1 MSSKP
6 IVEDWREEMK
16 IAGQKK
22 KITQADMLAQITALA
37 PPTLAQIR
45 DAEAIHRPWFFESIV
60 PAGAFLFTGRS
71 KVGKSWLLMQL
82 ALAAASC
89 GTFLGFA
96 ALGRFDVLYIAS
108 EDDIARIKSRVTA
121 FGIPEFPPN
130 VQVITRKELGE
141 YAKQFAPFMSL
152 TDFLRAYLS
161 ARPNIKVVILDTES
175 TIRMAWNHETPKVEE
190 EKSVTR
196 KDYAEVSEMD
206 ALAIDLGLFLAL
218 VNHTSKRKAMQWLDI
233 HETINRTNTAMA
245 GASGSFVISDPPDK
259 DPNDTTSK
267 LRVLG
272 IRGRD
277 INDEYMF
284 AIEQR
289 EGNPEFF
296 NLGPYTAHA
305 QTQTEQEILD
315 ALAELSEGEGDVP
328 TWQTARELADHMGKK
343 AATVQRA
350 ITRMM
355 KKGPVVHNKRR
366 VETRQ
371 KLGIRFAP
379 AFNK

>member
-1 MSSKP
+1 MSNASR
-6 IVEDWREEMK
+6 IEEWRATLLK
-16 IAGQKK
+16 AGQKDGEK
-22 KITQADMLAQITALA
+22 QNALLGELELLRPPSLAD
-37 PPTLAQIR
+37 
-45 DAEAIHRPWFFESIV
+45 IHGKETVSRPWFFESIA

-82 ALAAASC
+82 SLAAATC

-96 ALGRFDVLYIAS
+96 ALGKFDVLYIAS
-108 EDDIARIKSRVTA
+108 EDDAARIKTRVSA
-121 FGIPEFPPN
+121 FGLHEFPAN
-130 VQVITRKELGE
+130 VQVMTRAELTA
-141 YAKQFAPFMSL
+141 YAKRFAPYFSL
-152 TDFLRAYLS
+152 TEFLKGFLGQ
-161 ARPNIKVVILDTES
+161 RPNIKIVILDTES
-175 TIRMAWNHETPKVEE
+175 TIRLAWNHETPRVEE

-206 ALAIDLGLFLAL
+206 ALAIDLGIFLAL

-259 DPNDTTSK
+259 DPNDTASK

-277 INDEYMF
+277 IHDEF
-284 AIEQR
+284 LLAIEQR
-289 EGNPEFF
+289 EGSPAFH
-296 NLGPYTAHA
+296 NLGAYTAHA
-305 QTQTEQEILD
+305 QSQTETEILE
-315 ALAELSEGEGDVP
+315 ALGELSEDESAGG
-328 TWQTARELADHMGKK
+328 WQTARDIADHLGKK
-343 AATVQRA
+343 TVAVQRA

-355 KKGPVVHNKRR
+355 KKGEIVHNKRR

-371 KLGIRFAP
+371 RLGIRFVP
-379 AFNK
+379 DF

>member
-141 YAKQFAPFMSL
+141 YAKQFAPYMSL

-305 QTQTEQEILD
+305 QTQAELEILD
-315 ALAELSEGEGDVP
+315 GLADIADESSSE
-328 TWQTARELADHMGKK
+328 WFTAREIAEHIGKK
-343 AATVQRA
+343 AVTVQRA
-350 ITRMM
+350 ISRMM
-355 KKGPVVHNKRR
+355 KKGPVTHNKRR
-366 VETRQ
+366 VETR
-371 KLGIRFAP
+371 KKMGIRFAP
-379 AFNK
+379 EFNK